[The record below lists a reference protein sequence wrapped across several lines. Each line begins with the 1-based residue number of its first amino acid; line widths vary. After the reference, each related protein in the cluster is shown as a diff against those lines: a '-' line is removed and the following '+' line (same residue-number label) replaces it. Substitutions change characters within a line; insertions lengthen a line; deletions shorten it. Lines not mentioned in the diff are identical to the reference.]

1 MLWLGS
7 QLRFARNPKG
17 WLTSDG
23 LSWNKGNQC
32 NISSFPPIIYGWIIQ
47 ACVLYFFSICVF
59 VAYLSIYLALTSLNN
74 TVTWCRPPMSTEY
87 FGHSSSVWHWQWKNS
102 SHSPHHFHNNVE
114 YSPVWNSGGRIPRQS
129 EEEVMTQVAVSP
141 RQHGRAKS
149 NTAMR
154 LFSGDGKKYV
164 FQPLGERKT
173 GHKHNAFSSREVVI

>member
-1 MLWLGS
+1 MIGVPTQICPKLKGMTDLWWPIMKQGEPMQHL
-7 QLRFARNPKG
+7 Q
-17 WLTSDG
+17 
-23 LSWNKGNQC
+23 
-32 NISSFPPIIYGWIIQ
+32 FPPNNLWMNYTSV
-47 ACVLYFFSICVF
+47 CFVLLLHLCVF

-102 SHSPHHFHNNVE
+102 SRSPHHFHNNVE